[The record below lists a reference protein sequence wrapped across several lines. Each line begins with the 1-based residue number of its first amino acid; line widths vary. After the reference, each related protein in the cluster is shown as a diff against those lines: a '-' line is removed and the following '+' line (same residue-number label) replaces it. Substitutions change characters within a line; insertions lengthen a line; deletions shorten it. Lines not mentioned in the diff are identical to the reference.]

1 MDILVC
7 VKRVPATGA
16 KINLTADEQMIDTK
30 YLGFAVSPHEECAVE
45 EAIQQV
51 KTHGGSV
58 TVMTMGDE
66 IAAEQLKYALA
77 MGANEA
83 VLVNNGGE
91 DWDPMATASALVG
104 AIREMEADGKSF
116 DALFFGNESA
126 DNGGYQVGIRV
137 AHALGLPVVGGIKS
151 LTIDGDNAIAKRE
164 VGNSWEVYEVGLSAM
179 FTMKEGINLPR
190 YPSVRGRLKAKRAK
204 ILQITPAHVIGGPS
218 KIRLKA
224 PASAGKQVEILGN
237 GVEAAP
243 RVAAIMDELGLLG

>member
-30 YLGFAVSPHEECAVE
+30 HLGFAVSPHEECAVE
-45 EAIQQV
+45 EAIRQV

-58 TVMTMGDE
+58 TVMTMGAE
-66 IAAEQLKYALA
+66 IATEQLKYALA

-83 VLVNNGGE
+83 VLVDNGGE
-91 DWDPMATASALVG
+91 DWDPMATANALVG
-104 AIREMEADGKSF
+104 AIRELETNGKSF

-137 AHALGLPVVGGIKS
+137 AYALNLPVIGGIKS
-151 LTIDGDNAIAKRE
+151 LDIDGDSAIAKRE
-164 VGNSWEVYEVGLSAM
+164 VGNSWEVYEVGLPAL

-204 ILQITPAHVIGGPS
+204 IVRISAEHVVGGPS
-218 KIRLKA
+218 KIRLKN
-224 PASAGKQVEILGN
+224 PTSAGKQVQILGN
-237 GVEAAP
+237 GPDAAP
-243 RVAAIMDELGLLG
+243 QVAAIMDELGLLD

>member
-30 YLGFAVSPHEECAVE
+30 HLGFAVSPHEECAIE
-45 EAIQQV
+45 EAIRQV
-51 KTHGGSV
+51 KEHGGSV

-66 IAAEQLKYALA
+66 IATEQLKYALA
-77 MGANEA
+77 MGVNEA
-83 VLVNNGGE
+83 VLVNNGGA
-91 DWDPMATASALVG
+91 DWDPMATASALVE
-104 AIREMEADGKSF
+104 AIRELEADGKSY

-137 AHALGLPVVGGIKS
+137 AYALGLPVVGGIKS
-151 LTIDGDNAIAKRE
+151 LTLDGDSAIAKRE
-164 VGNSWEVYEVGLSAM
+164 VGNSWEVYEVGLPAM

-190 YPSVRGRLKAKRAK
+190 YPSVRGRLRAKRAQ
-204 ILQITPAHVIGGPS
+204 ILQITPAHVAGGPS
-218 KIRLKA
+218 KIRLKT
-224 PASAGKQVEILGN
+224 PTSAGKEVEILGN